1 MSDLERRALLG
12 DQQAQGE
19 CTRQGIALSCPICHK
34 PVKVSVSRMLY
45 ACASCHFIM
54 SFSSFYV
61 NPEDT
66 LRIWNRRPAPPVG
79 RCKDCAHYDEYRHC
93 KQHSAEPDQY
103 SPGHY
108 VEMQPDDYCSY
119 FEPKEKECK
128 A

>member
-1 MSDLERRALLG
+1 MSDMERRALLG
-12 DQQAQGE
+12 DQQAQEE

-66 LRIWNRRPAPPVG
+66 LRIWNRRHAPPIG
-79 RCKDCAHYDEYRHC
+79 RCKDCKHQGIGDSDICHSGMDE
-93 KQHSAEPDQY
+93 EF
-103 SPGHY
+103 
-108 VEMQPDDYCSY
+108 CSG
-119 FEPKEKECK
+119 FEPKED
-128 A
+128 